1 MSFIASMSEAT
12 AANSDDIT
20 TSFTCSRCGY
30 KSDKISTFKV
40 HLSRKTDCKPQLS
53 DIAFETVKEQ
63 YAAILRPSSPSR
75 RRRRKKLRPFG
86 AEKRDHI
93 KRDMLKDCVADPLR
107 GVQTI
112 IRMIYCNN
120 DYDENKNIRLIKDD
134 ENNVEVYMG
143 DTWSRKSKRQVF
155 DKLIYMACDILE
167 YNVPKKYWTT
177 EFTNFVNGMGE
188 MDNDDLLEL
197 IREEVDTTFLMQ
209 EIDAAE
215 KHDKQNTNES
225 KESNTTTHNEQD
237 GLHNPPCN
245 DECGSVLPCAGR
257 RC

>member
-1 MSFIASMSEAT
+1 MSCIASMSEAT
-12 AANSDDIT
+12 ASNSDIT

-40 HLSRKTDCKPQLS
+40 HLSRKTDCKPELS
-53 DIAFETVKEQ
+53 DIAFDAVKQQ
-63 YAAILRPSSPSR
+63 YAAIFRPSSPGR

-112 IRMIYCNN
+112 IGMIYCND
-120 DYDENKNIRLIKDD
+120 DYDENKNIRLLKDD

-143 DTWSRKSKRQVF
+143 DVWSRKSKRQVF

-197 IREEVDTTFLMQ
+197 IREEVDTTFLLHAVA
-209 EIDAAE
+209 D
-215 KHDKQNTNES
+215 DKQNTNEN
-225 KESNTTTHNEQD
+225 KESTTKTTDNEQD
-237 GLHNPPCN
+237 GCYNQPGN
-245 DECGSVLPCAGR
+245 DECGSILPCAGR

>member
-1 MSFIASMSEAT
+1 MTEAPAT
-12 AANSDDIT
+12 SAVT

-30 KSDKISTFKV
+30 KSDKISTFKL

-53 DIAFETVKEQ
+53 DIAFDAIKEQ
-63 YAAILRPSSPSR
+63 YASILRPNSPGR
-75 RRRRKKLRPFG
+75 RRRRRKLRPFG

-93 KRDMLKDCVADPLR
+93 KRDMLKDCVADPLQ

-112 IRMIYCNN
+112 IRMIYCND
-120 DYDENKNIRLIKDD
+120 DYDENKNIRLLKED

-143 DTWSRKSKRQVF
+143 DMWSRKSKRQVF

-197 IREEVDTTFLMQ
+197 IREEVETTFLQ
-209 EIDAAE
+209 QQQSDNSAE
-215 KHDKQNTNES
+215 NHDKQNTS
-225 KESNTTTHNEQD
+225 KNQQQHITTTNEQD
-237 GLHNPPCN
+237 GQHHSSCN
-245 DECGSVLPCAGR
+245 EECGSILPCAGR

>member
-1 MSFIASMSEAT
+1 MSESLVPT
-12 AANSDDIT
+12 TSVT

-30 KSDKISTFKV
+30 NSDKISTFKL

-53 DIAFETVKEQ
+53 DIAFDVVKEQ
-63 YAAILRPSSPSR
+63 YASILRPSSPGR

-93 KRDMLKDCVADPLR
+93 KREMLKACVADPLK

-112 IRMIYCNN
+112 IRMIFCND
-120 DYDENKNIRLIKDD
+120 DYDENKNIRLLKED
-134 ENNVEVYMG
+134 ENNVEIYMG
-143 DTWSRKSKRQVF
+143 DVWSRKSKEQVF

-167 YNVPKKYWTT
+167 YNVPKKHWTP
-177 EFTNFVNGMGE
+177 EFANFVNGMGE

-197 IREEVDTTFLMQ
+197 IREEVDTTFLLHHADK
-209 EIDAAE
+209 E
-215 KHDKQNTNES
+215 DKQNTNEN
-225 KESNTTTHNEQD
+225 KESNINEQD
-237 GLHNPPCN
+237 GLNNPSRN
-245 DECGSVLPCAGR
+245 DECGSILPCAGR

>member
-1 MSFIASMSEAT
+1 VSSIDIMSEAP
-12 AANSDDIT
+12 SSVT

-30 KSDKISTFKV
+30 KSDKISTFKL

-53 DIAFETVKEQ
+53 DIAFDTVKEQ
-63 YAAILRPSSPSR
+63 YASILRPNSPGR
-75 RRRRKKLRPFG
+75 RRRRKKMRPFG

-93 KRDMLKDCVADPLR
+93 KRDMLKHCVADPLQ

-112 IRMIYCNN
+112 IQMIYCNN
-120 DYDENKNIRLIKDD
+120 DYDENKNIRMLKED

-143 DTWSRKSKRQVF
+143 DVWSKKSKRQVF

-197 IREEVDTTFLMQ
+197 IREEVETTFLVQ
-209 EIDAAE
+209 SEHAD
-215 KHDKQNTNES
+215 KQDKQNTNENKDS
-225 KESNTTTHNEQD
+225 NEQD
-237 GLHNPPCN
+237 GFHHPPCN